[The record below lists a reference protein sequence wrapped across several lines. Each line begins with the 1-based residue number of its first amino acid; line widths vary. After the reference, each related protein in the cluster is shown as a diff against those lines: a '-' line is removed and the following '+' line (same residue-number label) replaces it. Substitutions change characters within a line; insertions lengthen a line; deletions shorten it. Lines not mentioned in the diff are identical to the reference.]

1 MEPLGGS
8 GCGDAR
14 GDPTPVVFCGKF
26 WCLSDEDDDRSM
38 EGSPKSK
45 SPMGYRPRS
54 PEDRVSPSARFNGG
68 GNRYQ
73 RHFNNN
79 VNPPPNLNTQVLDA
93 TNVVATTS
101 GGTDALLA
109 PHIIEA
115 SPAENVVIYLSGQAQ
130 KKIDKVQCLRC
141 GEYGHFADA
150 CVANLCLYCEKTT
163 HESKDCPL
171 HAMPKPVA
179 ITYGVSRNA
188 LMFHEVPASSEVT
201 FKHDS
206 GKLGKIS
213 VSGGSLSAE
222 DIVKELEWLI
232 SCNHQWELRPTDDG
246 SFKVLFPSKADLAR
260 MTKIINVPVPGTS
273 MFLQFEEWSATDVDR
288 FYLTPVWVR
297 VHGVCY
303 KERCDYLS
311 LFGVGSLIG
320 KTKEVDMAFTRTHSM
335 ARMLVEVT
343 RVEHIPTTTVD
354 HTYEGEGYVLI
365 FKVEGEQ
372 KNKSD
377 VHMQDVNP
385 SEDPKDG
392 EGKDNEDSGA
402 DPKDGPTKLAPKA
415 QPIQPK
421 TNNAP
426 TKQVQHVSLPVVHVG
441 KIDCY
446 DVAYSK
452 SESKASTIVPRR
464 LWGDSD
470 NEDEDSLP
478 PPLPRVVF
486 EAEFHIHTSPGGG
499 GRRLV
504 EEISE
509 AGNCRNSLPLSAS
522 STDGALV
529 PENGLPGAGTLEGCK
544 SMAAM
549 CKIMSPARSPAKTM
563 HATKKG
569 SVSLPS
575 VDSVFVDDTANVFDI
590 HLQATDCNVAPS
602 SPPRSIDDYSGTE
615 RLWTREQVSPSIN
628 NFHIDNNASH
638 LVSGRKMDVA
648 VSNKRL
654 NVQVVGQ
661 SVTENLECSLNV
673 NDSSSGVFPEA
684 SEKGRTQPEDGVPL
698 LSAKGINLNTN
709 FEQHAPFHSGSGLHS
724 SSVYH
729 DNHFTNN
736 VEKFGEGTDIPTSLY
751 GTSECISRGGTGVF
765 LGGRL
770 SVDEVVAFGGVSM
783 PSREV
788 RSSKSISQQPHADA
802 TQLERAQNLAKA
814 KYAVLMPGTPKHS
827 RFSLGSISDDDF
839 LHRAKKWE
847 FH

>member
-14 GDPTPVVFCGKF
+14 GDPTPVVFRGKF
-26 WCLSDEDDDRSM
+26 WCLSDEDDDGSM

-45 SPMGYRPRS
+45 SPVGYRRLS
-54 PEDRVSPSARFNGG
+54 PEDRVSPSARYVKRMQYRALQRQAALVLLSSPVPSVVSPSLRQPVSPVLRSLSPQGSDLKLPVLEPTVFHLDSFNAQEWVMVVRKKNVRQARRALLPFVHGRECRRSSQRAHRRSPFKSRSGSGGFQNRGPQRHLRETHGPKFILQKPGLSSKGLRPVHLVRGLPAPISRTSRLLSSLSSPVAARVITMAGREQLPCAGGPPVTLRQPIPPRSTPGRSDAGRSEGTGLGSGGGSGVPVVQGEQHMNPMHSSRFETGGSSSQGGREGEGRRDDGFANQGFGGFDEGFYEGNNGFGNGFGAMNRGNYRPRPYNNYRQNWNRGYNNNFRGGNTNRFNGG
-68 GNRYQ
+68 ENRYQ
-73 RHFNNN
+73 WRFNNN

-109 PHIIEA
+109 PHIVEA
-115 SPAENVVIYLSGQAQ
+115 SPVENV
-130 KKIDKVQCLRC
+130 
-141 GEYGHFADA
+141 
-150 CVANLCLYCEKTT
+150 TT
-163 HESKDCPL
+163 HKSKDCPL

-201 FKHDS
+201 FKHDN

-232 SCNHQWELRPTDDG
+232 PCNHQWDLRPTDDG
-246 SFKVLFPSKADLAR
+246 AFKVLFPSKADLAR

-354 HTYEGEGYVLI
+354 HTYEGEGYGLI

-392 EGKDNEDSGA
+392 EGKDNEDSSA
-402 DPKDGPTKLAPKA
+402 DPKDGPIKLAPKA

-426 TKQVQHVSLPVVHVG
+426 TKQVHHVSLPVVRVG

-446 DVAYSK
+446 DVACSK
-452 SESKASTIVPRR
+452 SESKA
-464 LWGDSD
+464 L
-470 NEDEDSLP
+470 
-478 PPLPRVVF
+478 
-486 EAEFHIHTSPGGG
+486 
-499 GRRLV
+499 
-504 EEISE
+504 
-509 AGNCRNSLPLSAS
+509 
-522 STDGALV
+522 
-529 PENGLPGAGTLEGCK
+529 
-544 SMAAM
+544 
-549 CKIMSPARSPAKTM
+549 
-563 HATKKG
+563 
-569 SVSLPS
+569 
-575 VDSVFVDDTANVFDI
+575 
-590 HLQATDCNVAPS
+590 
-602 SPPRSIDDYSGTE
+602 
-615 RLWTREQVSPSIN
+615 
-628 NFHIDNNASH
+628 
-638 LVSGRKMDVA
+638 
-648 VSNKRL
+648 
-654 NVQVVGQ
+654 
-661 SVTENLECSLNV
+661 
-673 NDSSSGVFPEA
+673 
-684 SEKGRTQPEDGVPL
+684 
-698 LSAKGINLNTN
+698 
-709 FEQHAPFHSGSGLHS
+709 
-724 SSVYH
+724 
-729 DNHFTNN
+729 
-736 VEKFGEGTDIPTSLY
+736 
-751 GTSECISRGGTGVF
+751 
-765 LGGRL
+765 
-770 SVDEVVAFGGVSM
+770 
-783 PSREV
+783 
-788 RSSKSISQQPHADA
+788 
-802 TQLERAQNLAKA
+802 
-814 KYAVLMPGTPKHS
+814 
-827 RFSLGSISDDDF
+827 
-839 LHRAKKWE
+839 
-847 FH
+847 